1 MEIQIYKSGNNYL
14 FHVRGRI
21 LLDECEF
28 MKSAL
33 LPLISRGVD
42 QVAVNLKDVDFI
54 DSAGLGVLVGM
65 KMTCSKNKVKLLLL
79 SPSKNVTEILF
90 VSKLD
95 SIFEILT
102 NSAADKLR
110 QVMMVENNLVPME
123 NASAPAVSHAAA
135 ESPRLSA
142 IKLEKAEMGNVQI
155 PSRVQASAE
164 SGFTSDSR
172 FDVTTPPSASLG
184 PDVRARIDDFCKSAV
199 ELMRQGDLDKAVD
212 FYQKAIE
219 IDPEYIPAL
228 NNLAIVFEKKP
239 AWAGKA
245 IETWERV
252 LKISQHIGDQKHIDR
267 AQKHLSGLRTNF

>member
-21 LLDECEF
+21 LLDECEYL
-28 MKSAL
+28 KNAL
-33 LPLISRGVD
+33 LPLITRGVD
-42 QVAVNLKDVDFI
+42 QVAVNLQDVDFI

-79 SPSKNVTEILF
+79 SPSKNVGEILF

-95 SIFEILT
+95 SIFEILS

-110 QVMMVENNLVPME
+110 QSMMVPNNLMPME
-123 NASAPAVSHAAA
+123 TGPSPVASQMAAVG
-135 ESPRLSA
+135 PRLSA
-142 IKLEKAEMGNVQI
+142 IKLEQVERGNVQI
-155 PSRVQASAE
+155 PAKAE
-164 SGFTSDSR
+164 APAKSDYIPDSR
-172 FDVTTPPSASLG
+172 FDVATPSSNIG
-184 PDVRARIDDFCKSAV
+184 PEVRVRIDDFCKSAV
-199 ELMRQGDLDKAVD
+199 ELMRQGDLDKAVE
-212 FYQKAIE
+212 FYQRALE
-219 IDPEYIPAL
+219 IDPAYIPAL

-239 AWAGKA
+239 VWATKA

-252 LKISQHIGDQKHIDR
+252 LKISQSIGDQKHIDR